1 VTLAPLQ
8 VVVMGVAGSG
18 KTTVAALLARRLG
31 AELAEADDF
40 HPPSNL
46 AKMSAGQPLD
56 DRDREPWLLDIAA
69 WLAAR
74 ARDDRPAVVTCSAL
88 KRSYRDLLRRAS
100 PRLAFLHLTGAP
112 ELLAARMR
120 ARTGHFMP
128 VSLLESQ
135 LSTLEPLGE
144 DERGL
149 TLDVGGT
156 PEELA
161 AAAEVGLGRL
171 AGARAGS

>member
-1 VTLAPLQ
+1 VTREPQQ

-31 AELAEADDF
+31 CEVAEADDF

-56 DRDREPWLLDIAA
+56 DRDREPWLADIAG
-69 WLAAR
+69 WIAAR
-74 ARDDRPAVVTCSAL
+74 DRDGRSAVVTCSAL
-88 KRSYRDLLRRAS
+88 KRSYRDLLRTAS
-100 PRLAFLHLTGAP
+100 PRLAFLHLTGSP
-112 ELLAARMR
+112 ELIAARMR

-128 VSLLESQ
+128 VSLLDSQ
-135 LSTLEPLGE
+135 LATLEPLGP

-149 TLDVGGT
+149 TLDVGGA

-161 AAAEVGLGRL
+161 AAAAAGLARL
-171 AGARAGS
+171 AGLRAED